1 MTIARDKL
9 RWNGWGRLDESMGF
23 SQARANYLREQLGQ
37 RLGFPLAPAATPVT
51 LESVRLPPTKLGP
64 TTLCALR
71 AACGEGSVR
80 TSAFER
86 ITHALGKSLPDL
98 LRLRRGEIGA
108 VPEVVVYPSDEDG
121 VAAVLRVA
129 REAHLAVVTFGGG
142 TSVVGGVEARAAP
155 DHSGVLVLDTTRLDA
170 LVAIDPVSATAT
182 FQAGMD
188 GPTLEAA
195 LVTRGRTLGHFPQS
209 FEHSTLG
216 GWIATRSSGQLSN
229 GYGGIEELV
238 VSMRVVT
245 PEGVLR
251 TVSVPRS
258 AAGPDLNALLVGS
271 EGTLG
276 VIVEATVRTSPL
288 PLVHDERGMLFRS
301 FPESLAGVREVV
313 QHGIPLSLL
322 RASDAAETE
331 LAQLLRRD
339 PARRLD
345 LGALALRAASRAGY
359 GTGRSVVLYG
369 SGGATPKEAAQ
380 PMVEARGRLRLA
392 GGLPLG
398 RAPGRA
404 WRRDRFR
411 TPYLRDW
418 LLDLGVAVDTFETA
432 APWSRA
438 ERMHRGVIRAL
449 EDAMGAHAGAGV
461 AMGHLSHSYRD
472 GACLYFTILYPVDPA
487 RDLVQWSAIKRE
499 ATDAILEEGGT
510 LSHHH
515 GVGTDHSRWMPA
527 EKGALGM
534 RALRAMKDAL
544 DPSGMMN
551 PGKLL

>member
-1 MTIARDKL
+1 RAR
-9 RWNGWGRLDESMGF
+9 ES
-23 SQARANYLREQLGQ
+23 YLREQLGH
-37 RLGFPLAPAATPVT
+37 RLGFRLAPAARPVA
-51 LESVRLPPTKLGP
+51 LESVRLPPTKLGQSV
-64 TTLCALR
+64 LCALR
-71 AACGEGSVR
+71 AACGEGGVR

-108 VPEVVVYPSDEDG
+108 LPEVVVYPADEDG
-121 VAAVLRVA
+121 VAAVLRIA
-129 REAHLAVVTFGGG
+129 REAQLAVVTFGGG
-142 TSVVGGVEARAAP
+142 TSVVGGVEARTAP
-155 DHSGVLVLDTTRLDA
+155 GQSGVLVLDTTRLDA
-170 LVAIDPVSATAT
+170 LVAIDAASATAT
-182 FQAGMD
+182 FQAGID
-188 GPTLEAA
+188 GPALEAA

-229 GYGGIEELV
+229 AYGGIEELV

-245 PEGVLR
+245 PEGALR

-276 VIVEATVRTSPL
+276 VIVEATLRTSPL

-301 FPESLAGVREVV
+301 FPECLAGVREVV

-322 RASDAAETE
+322 RASDATETE
-331 LAQLLRRD
+331 LAQVLRRD
-339 PARRLD
+339 PGRRLD
-345 LGALALRAASRAGY
+345 LGVLALRAASRAGY
-359 GTGRSVVLYG
+359 GPGRSVVLYG
-369 SGGATPKEAAQ
+369 AEGMTRKEAAQ
-380 PMVEARGRLRLA
+380 PLGGARRRLRAA

-418 LLDLGVAVDTFETA
+418 LLDLGVAVDTLETA
-432 APWSRA
+432 VPWSRV
-438 ERMHRGVIRAL
+438 ECLHSEVIRAL
-449 EDAMGAHAGAGV
+449 EGAMEAHAGAGM

-472 GACLYFTILYPVDPA
+472 GACLYFTILYPIDPA
-487 RDLVQWSAIKRE
+487 RDLLQWSEIKRE
-499 ATDAILEEGGT
+499 GTDAILEQGGT

-515 GVGTDHSRWMPA
+515 GVGTDHSSWMPA
-527 EKGALGM
+527 EKGVLGM
-534 RALRAMKDAL
+534 RALHAMKDVL